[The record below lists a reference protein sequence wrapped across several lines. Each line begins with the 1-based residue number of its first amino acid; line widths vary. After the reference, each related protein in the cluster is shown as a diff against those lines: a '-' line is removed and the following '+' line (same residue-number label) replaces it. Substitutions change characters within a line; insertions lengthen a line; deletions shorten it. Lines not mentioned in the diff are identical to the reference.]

1 MSLRGSYTLSRSASG
16 GGVRKRSALA
26 MYQSH
31 YGPNMTPMVDVVMV
45 ILVFFMASAAILG
58 PDWFLKAALPRQ
70 AAGAVDEDTM
80 TRVRL
85 TLRVVDGVTRVD
97 SSTRRPGAGGTGASG
112 GGVSPSAAA
121 VKSRELAAALPADV
135 AGWMREVL
143 GGAQGAA
150 AVKVESLVIVIDPA
164 ADVPYADVVAVH
176 EACQAAGVT
185 KIALLPTAAE
195 AEPSAAPV
203 QSPGRAPTPGP

>member
-1 MSLRGSYTLSRSASG
+1 MSLRGSYTLSRSGAPG

-70 AAGAVDEDTM
+70 AAGPVDEDTM

-85 TLRVVDGVTRVD
+85 TLRAVDGVTRVD
-97 SSTRRPGAGGTGASG
+97 SSIRRPGAGGAASADG
-112 GGVSPSAAA
+112 GIRELSGAAA
-121 VKSRELAAALPADV
+121 TDVGAWLRELL
-135 AGWMREVL
+135 AGA
-143 GGAQGAA
+143 GSAG

-185 KIALLPTAAE
+185 KIALLPAATADAPS
-195 AEPSAAPV
+195 AEPERRESD
-203 QSPGRAPTPGP
+203 R